1 MAKPIRATPVLRGKE
16 ADEFIRKMIEFEK
29 SPISAVDKKIASRI
43 KKNKKSLSALFSLN
57 L

>member
-43 KKNKKSLSALFSLN
+43 KKNKKSLSALFS
-57 L
+57 